1 MARGE
6 TRVERRVCMWIKLVE
21 REKENL
27 AGISSPGLAAD
38 DGQRGGHGQE

>member
-6 TRVERRVCMWIKLVE
+6 TRVERRVCMWIKLIE

-27 AGISSPGLAAD
+27 AGNSPGLAAD